1 MKSISH
7 NLPKN
12 ITKIK
17 LALLFGLFL
26 FLLTGTLKA
35 QITTTSEKSEIQ
47 STTPEGIN
55 MAMHQGGSFD
65 PAVKTTPLG
74 RKSVTGK
81 NWEKGGIFQGYTP
94 DDENLEYRT
103 GISKTFRNPDGTQTA
118 VFCGNAHYKD
128 ENGAWQ
134 DVNYNV
140 TQNNYGKFPS
150 YKFCNTNAEIK
161 SFFPELPG
169 TQGVVMSYNGNDFS
183 WWNNPKMRLVNP
195 QGETSTYMAK
205 ASTGQLTE
213 NKIIY
218 SETYPGINDEFVVL
232 ENGIGVEN
240 NIIINYLND
249 ELKTEITGASVDFSQ
264 FIPLPDG
271 WQIYSDKIAYTSD
284 FSAESFMILP
294 QSAEKG
300 FVFNPIVI
308 FDNKLDK
315 KQVLQLLNSPE
326 ERITPEQK
334 ALLENIIKG
343 TYKIH
348 FVNGGIEVTVSFP
361 QRWLL
366 AENRS
371 FPVTIDPAVT
381 ILGSDDAGYTLLWD
395 GYYVDTRI
403 QSVLLSSDLTNA
415 GIYNGYTITA
425 FELKSN
431 STVCGMNQTGLKIR
445 IKNTAATTTVA
456 FDNAGY
462 TNCWAG
468 NQNVAADETWY
479 MHTFTTN
486 YVFNSA
492 FNLLADF
499 TQNMATYNCAA
510 NQDYWYF
517 WNSATNSS
525 YYRLTVADAGDPQTF
540 GAGTGTNIAITPY
553 LRITFFCPP
562 STITVQPVNQVFCT
576 GQTVDFTVAATDVL
590 PLLSYQWQY
599 LGINVANGT
608 PAGAIYTNPTSPT
621 LSVSGAMAA
630 GVYTPYTCIVSN
642 GCNSVTSA
650 GVSLTVVAAAPPAT
664 PGDPT
669 ESAVLCNDVL
679 TRTGAPPGGVTW
691 FWQGQTCG
699 NNTLLGSGATY
710 TAPSNGTY
718 YIRAR
723 DNATLCWSNGCGSK
737 NILIDNPSIIT
748 NPLNTTG
755 CNGTPLTFSVVATGA
770 GLSYQW
776 QENGINLA
784 NGGVYSGVTTDVLSI
799 SNPAGLG
806 GRTYRCIVTGFCAPA
821 ATSTAATLTVLAAGL
836 SGTITVPG
844 SYATLR
850 LAFNA
855 INANG
860 LAGPLNIQITAS
872 VADNNEAILNAN
884 ATCGNIG
891 YPITI
896 YPTGAGPWTLSGGNA
911 TSLITLNGA
920 DNVTFDGRLNQVGA
934 ANNLIISNTDTS
946 GCAMKLMADACTNTI
961 KYCEIRGVS
970 RIASTGVILFST
982 GTLSG
987 NDNNLISY
995 CNIHE
1000 GATTPSCGILSL
1012 GTIGK
1017 ENEDN
1022 TISNCNIYNM
1032 FHVKAG
1038 YSSFGVRLDAGSARW
1053 TIKSNSIYQTA
1064 ARVDNGGWPIYVNCP
1079 TTNEFTIDGNYIG
1092 GNLPLC
1098 AGGALTWTSTAY
1110 VCSFYGIMLSC
1121 SNTGIS
1127 TINNNTIQNIHFT
1140 GYGDEVGGIIY
1151 CDFAPIG
1158 TTGRIN
1164 VTNNTIGNAA
1174 TGSLWVTMNT
1184 NGTNRAGITAI
1195 IKGGDGMVM
1204 NNNIGSFSVDGT
1216 IVQQVLFN
1224 GIQITGSLINDV
1236 VISGNT
1242 LGHATTANSIQ
1253 TIGANPPVTFGG
1265 IYFGTNGNYT
1275 TTVSNNT
1282 IANITLSSISTIPF
1296 FVGLF
1301 NQGSGGTQTIIGNT
1315 IKNITTLS
1323 RNVSFATMPAAAGI
1337 ISNNTTTGGLTIS
1350 QNLIYGIATTTAAA
1364 NPYLYGIKCY
1374 TAGAGNRINGNFI
1387 HSLFS
1392 NRNGQLQ
1399 YGIELAA
1406 GSATI
1411 SNNMIRLGIDANG
1424 ASLPLSVI
1432 ITGIYKNTAANA
1444 NILFNSVYIG
1454 GNNGTATTNST
1465 FAFRRT
1471 VTGVDV
1477 SENNI
1482 FYNARTGAGNHF
1494 AVTINNINTFTS
1506 NYNDLFSANV
1516 AALGSINGGGAA
1528 LNYGAWQAAINAPKD
1543 ANSINLDPLFSNPLG
1558 NAAGVNLHINVG
1570 SPNIGIGIAGTGIL
1584 TDYDNE
1590 VRKTGVSP
1598 NGPCIGADELVLTP
1612 KGANAYGIYSPGAI
1626 GGTIEDCEIYA
1637 TGGTPGGVGIKVAD
1651 PLDDNWTNVLVG
1663 SYQVITASNY
1673 SCLNTNMTF
1682 TTASGTPNWLFGNG
1696 ANPLMGATSPFI
1708 NVKYASLGRKNIIES
1723 VKLFRDFVNITMS
1736 VPNPGSILGAPSG
1749 AGCPTTYS
1757 YTSSLAGSPGFTYA
1771 WQVSAPGGCTAT
1783 IACPTCSTTDVTFVN
1798 QTGVNQV
1805 FVLTLI
1811 ITTECCGPLDRVIRY
1826 ITIYPSPLTP
1836 YIPDSTYSL
1845 CTGASQA
1852 LTVNPVNPAY
1862 SYEWYD
1868 ASTGGTLLGTGSTY
1882 TVNPVLSGVNT
1893 YWVQATNSF
1902 GCSSP
1907 RNEVVITGNDT
1918 PPPTVPPVSVC
1929 GTGDVTLVISS
1940 PVAGYTY
1947 NWYSGSCG
1955 GTLLQSST
1963 STSFT
1968 TNIGATTT
1976 FYVCAVPIGCGPS
1989 ACTAVTATV
1998 IAPPNPII
2006 WLGVVGGLNNWFNT
2020 ANWSNGCLPTCATNV
2035 RIPNLAIDPDIGF
2048 NATANAACMDMDLQ
2062 AGAILS
2068 FSDTKAELDVCGNM
2082 THAGIVTTGGV
2093 GLVKFMGS
2101 VAQTYTRTG
2110 TGDFHNVTLD
2120 NSAAVPT
2127 LTIGGG
2133 NLVTDA
2139 TGIFEFVSGK
2149 VVTGANNLIIINP
2162 AVGSITGYSTIN
2174 YVIGNLRRYLN
2185 ASGSYDFPLG
2195 NTNAYELANLN
2206 ITSTT
2211 GLTYLTTN
2219 FTNPANATGSGLP
2232 LIESLLSYDVVLN
2245 CGGINATTGNANGG
2259 VWTMTPD
2266 AGTANYNIT
2275 LYGRNYDNAGVAHT
2289 IIKRVTAGPGAWAFP
2304 GAPVSNS
2311 NVGNVVTCVRSG
2323 ITGFSQFGIA
2333 RTLDV
2338 LPISLLS
2345 FAAACTDNKTILNWS
2360 TASETNN
2367 DFFSIERS
2375 MDGTNWE
2382 FLANIYGAGNS
2393 NLLLRYAYTDNEP
2406 FSGNTYY
2413 RLKQTDFNGQF
2424 EYFGPVSVNCESSSN
2439 TPPSISY
2446 YPNPFTSEIM
2456 VDIQN
2461 LISNNA
2467 TVTVYD
2473 VLGNKILEKTFS
2485 SIDLQNHVFSLQME
2499 GISSGVYTISFSTDN
2514 FTDIHKVVKY

>member
-1 MKSISH
+1 MKSILH

-17 LALLFGLFL
+17 LALLLVFFL
-26 FLLTGTLKA
+26 FMITGTLKA
-35 QITTTSEKSEIQ
+35 QITSTSEKSIQ

-55 MAMHQGGSFD
+55 MAMHEGGSFD
-65 PAVKTTPLG
+65 AAVKTTPLG

-103 GISKTFRNPDGTQTA
+103 GISKTFRNHDGTQTA

-134 DVNYNV
+134 DVSYNL
-140 TQNNYGKFPS
+140 TQNNSGKFSS
-150 YKFCNTNAEIK
+150 YKYCNTDAEIK

-183 WWNNPKMRLVNP
+183 WWNNPKMSLVNP
-195 QGETSTYMAK
+195 QGETFIFTANQSA
-205 ASTGQLTE
+205 GQLLE

-249 ELKTEITGASVDFSQ
+249 ELKTEIPGASVEFSQ
-264 FIPLPDG
+264 FIPLPAG
-271 WQIYSDKIAYTSD
+271 WQIYSDKIAYNSD

-294 QSAEKG
+294 QNVEKG

-308 FDNKLDK
+308 FDNNLDK
-315 KQVLQLLNSPE
+315 KQALQLLNAPA
-326 ERITPEQK
+326 ERSTPEQE
-334 ALLENIIKG
+334 ALMEAIIKG
-343 TYKIH
+343 IYKIH

-361 QRWLL
+361 QSWLL

-371 FPVTIDPAVT
+371 FPVTVDPAVT
-381 ILGSDDAGYTLLWD
+381 ILGSDDGGYTLLWD
-395 GYYVDTRI
+395 GYYVDTRV

-415 GIYNGYTITA
+415 GILNGYTITA

-431 STVCGMNQTGLKIR
+431 TTSCGLNQTGLKIR
-445 IKNTAATTTVA
+445 IKNTAGTTTVA

-499 TQNMATYNCAA
+499 TQNMAGYNCGATH
-510 NQDYWYF
+510 DYWYF

-540 GAGTGTNIAITPY
+540 GAATGTNIAITPY

-562 STITVQPVNQVFCT
+562 STITVQPVSQVFCT
-576 GQTVDFTVAATDVL
+576 GQTIDFTVTATDVL

-599 LGINVANGT
+599 LGVNVANGT

-630 GVYTPYTCIVSN
+630 GVYNPYTCIVSN
-642 GCNSVTSA
+642 GCNSVTTA

-664 PGDPT
+664 PADPT
-669 ESAVLCNDVL
+669 ESPVLCNDL
-679 TRTGAPPGGVTW
+679 LSRTGVPPGGVTW
-691 FWQGQTCG
+691 YWQGQTCG
-699 NNTLLGSGATY
+699 INTLLGSGATY
-710 TAPSNGTY
+710 TAPSNGMY

-723 DNATLCWSNGCGSK
+723 DNATLCWSNGCGSI
-737 NILIDNPSIIT
+737 NVLIDNPSIIT
-748 NPLNTTG
+748 NPVNTTG
-755 CNGTPLTFSVVATGA
+755 CNGIPLTFSVVATGA

-784 NGGVYSGVTTDVLSI
+784 NGGVYSGVTTDVLTI
-799 SNPAGLG
+799 SDPAGLG
-806 GRTYRCIVTGFCAPA
+806 GRNYRCIVTGSCVPA

-855 INANG
+855 INTNG
-860 LAGPLNIQITAS
+860 LAGPLDIQITAS

-884 ATCGNIG
+884 ASCGNMG
-891 YPITI
+891 YPIKI
-896 YPTGAGPWTLSGGNA
+896 YPTGAGPWTLSGNNA
-911 TSLITLNGA
+911 VSLITLNGA
-920 DNVTFDGRLNQVGA
+920 DNVTFNGRLNQVGA
-934 ANNLIISNTDTS
+934 ANNLIISNTNAVTGS
-946 GCAMKLMADACTNTI
+946 AIKLIADASFNTI
-961 KYCEIRGVS
+961 KYSDIRGCETS
-970 RIASTGVILFST
+970 YSSGVIFFST
-982 GTLSG
+982 GTTSG
-987 NDNNLISY
+987 NNNNLIDN
-995 CNIHE
+995 CLIRD
-1000 GATTPSCGILSL
+1000 GATTPANGIFSL
-1012 GTIGK
+1012 GTLGS
-1017 ENEDN
+1017 ENKDN
-1022 TISNCNIYNM
+1022 IVSNCNIFNM
-1032 FHVKAG
+1032 YINTGFASGVDLEAG
-1038 YSSFGVRLDAGSARW
+1038 NSRW
-1053 TIKSNSIYQTA
+1053 TFTGNSFYQLSD
-1064 ARVDNGGWPIYVNCP
+1064 RVDGVYWPLYVNCP
-1079 TTNEFTIDGNYIG
+1079 LSNEFTIENNYIG
-1092 GNLPLC
+1092 GKAPLC
-1098 AGGALTWTSTAY
+1098 AGTIQNWSSALTISYTAISLT
-1110 VCSFYGIMLSC
+1110 V
-1121 SNTGIS
+1121 SNSGIS
-1127 TINNNTIQNIHFT
+1127 SIKNNTIKNIHLT
-1140 GYGDEVGGIIY
+1140 CPAVETGGIIY
-1151 CDFAPIG
+1151 TRFAGIA
-1158 TTGRIN
+1158 TTGRIDLIG
-1164 VTNNTIGNAA
+1164 NTIGDAGNSSILL
-1174 TGSLWVTMNT
+1174 TIND
-1184 NGTNRAGITAI
+1184 NGAQRGGITAI
-1195 IKGGDGMVM
+1195 IKGGDGMVL
-1204 NNNIGSFSVDGT
+1204 NNNIGSIDIDGT
-1216 IVQQVLFN
+1216 INDQCLFN

-1242 LGHATTANSIQ
+1242 LGHATTANSIR
-1253 TIGANPPVTFGG
+1253 TTSATPPVTFGG
-1265 IYFGTNGNYT
+1265 IYFGTSGNYT
-1275 TTVSNNT
+1275 TTVTNNL
-1282 IANITLSSISTIPF
+1282 IANMSFTNIGTIPWF
-1296 FVGLF
+1296 IGLS
-1301 NQGSGGTQTIIGNT
+1301 NQATGGTQTVTGNT
-1315 IKNITTLS
+1315 IRNISTLS
-1323 RNVSFATMPAAAGI
+1323 RNITTGNQSAIIGI
-1337 ISNNTTTGGLTIS
+1337 VNNNSTTGGITIS
-1350 QNLIYGIATTTAAA
+1350 QNIIHSLSATGAAAVYVYGIYCRNAV
-1364 NPYLYGIKCY
+1364 
-1374 TAGAGNRINGNFI
+1374 AGTNTISKNFI
-1387 HSLFS
+1387 HSFTTSQSLS
-1392 NRNGQLQ
+1392 LMS
-1399 YGIELAA
+1399 GICVGLGSALITNNMVRLGINAA
-1406 GSATI
+1406 GA
-1411 SNNMIRLGIDANG
+1411 GIDAN
-1424 ASLPLSVI
+1424 I
-1432 ITGIYKNTAANA
+1432 GIVGIWKNTVSNV
-1444 NILFNSVYIG
+1444 NTYFNSVYIG
-1454 GNNGTATTNST
+1454 GNYSGGLTTGWAQCYARSL
-1465 FAFRRT
+1465 
-1471 VTGVDV
+1471 TGVDDCR
-1477 SENNI
+1477 NNI
-1482 FYNARTGAGNHF
+1482 FYNARTGAGKYF
-1494 AVTINNINTFTS
+1494 AITINAAATFTS
-1506 NYNDLFSANV
+1506 NYNILLSANP
-1516 AALGSINGGGAA
+1516 ANLGSINGGGASLTYA
-1528 LNYGAWQAAINAPKD
+1528 GWAVGRD
-1543 ANSINLDPLFSNPLG
+1543 ANSYNVDPLFINPG
-1558 NAAGVNLHINVG
+1558 IGATFATVNLHLQNI
-1570 SPNIGIGIAGTGIL
+1570 SPAIGTGIAGTGTL
-1584 TDYDNE
+1584 DDFDNQ
-1590 VRKTGVSP
+1590 VRKTGVLP

-1612 KGANAYGIYSPGAI
+1612 MGANAYGIYSPGAI
-1626 GGTIEDCEIYA
+1626 GGTIEDNEIYA
-1637 TGGTPGGVGIKVAD
+1637 TGGTPGGIGIKVAD

-1682 TTASGTPNWLFGNG
+1682 TTTDGTPDWLFGNG
-1696 ANPLMGATSPFI
+1696 ANPLVGASSPFI
-1708 NVKYASLGRKNIIES
+1708 NVKYSSLGRKNIIES
-1723 VKLFRDFVNITMS
+1723 VKLFRDFVNITMA

-1757 YTSSLAGSPGFTYA
+1757 YTSSLAGNPGYTYA

-1798 QTGVNQV
+1798 TTGVNQV

-1826 ITIYPSPLTP
+1826 ITIYPSPLAP
-1836 YIPDSTYSL
+1836 YVPDSTYSL
-1845 CTGASQA
+1845 CTGASQT

-1868 ASTGGTLLGTGSTY
+1868 ASVGGALLGTGSTY
-1882 TVNPVLSGVNT
+1882 TVNPVLTGVHT
-1893 YWVQATNSF
+1893 YWVQATNSY

-1907 RNEVVITGNDT
+1907 RTDVVITGIDT
-1918 PPPTVPPVSVC
+1918 PPPTVPNDSIC
-1929 GTGDVTLVISS
+1929 GTGDVTLIISS

-1968 TNIGATTT
+1968 TSIGATTT
-1976 FYVCAVPIGCGPS
+1976 FYVQAVPVGCGPS
-1989 ACTAVTATV
+1989 ACTTVIAAV

-2006 WLGVVGGLNNWFNT
+2006 WLGVVGGVNNWFNT
-2020 ANWSNGCLPTCATNV
+2020 SNWSSRCLPTCATNV

-2048 NATANAACMDMDLQ
+2048 DPTANAACKDIDLQ

-2068 FSDTKAELDVCGNM
+2068 FSDTKAELDICGNM
-2082 THAGIVTTGGV
+2082 THTGIVTTGGV

-2101 VAQTYTRTG
+2101 VAQNYTRTG

-2133 NLVTDA
+2133 DLVTDA
-2139 TGIFEFVSGK
+2139 TGIFEFINGK
-2149 VVTGANNLIIINP
+2149 VVTGGNNLVIKNP
-2162 AVGSITGYSTIN
+2162 AVASIVGYTTMN
-2174 YVIGNLRRYLN
+2174 YVNGNLRRYLN
-2185 ASGSYDFPLG
+2185 TTGSYDFPLG

-2211 GLTYLTTN
+2211 GLTYLTGN

-2266 AGTANYNIT
+2266 AGTANYDVT

-2406 FSGNTYY
+2406 YSGITYY
-2413 RLKQTDFNGQF
+2413 RLKQTDFNGQY
-2424 EYFGPVSVNCESSSN
+2424 EYFGPVSVNCESSPNIS
-2439 TPPSISY
+2439 PSISY

-2456 VDIQN
+2456 VDVQN
-2461 LISNNA
+2461 LISSNA
-2467 TVTVYD
+2467 IIIVYD

-2485 SIDLQNHVFSLQME
+2485 SIDFQNHVFSLQME
-2499 GISSGVYTISFSTDN
+2499 GISTGVYTISFSTDN
-2514 FTDIHKVVKY
+2514 FTDIHKVIKY